1 MASALCEMSHI
12 VGKEYTVSKVQTI
25 LMDLIKDDN
34 ADVKL
39 NVVSGI
45 KNVAKVIGAE
55 ILT

>member
-1 MASALCEMSHI
+1 MSHR

-39 NVVSGI
+39 NVVSGM

>member
-39 NVVSGI
+39 NVVSGM